1 MTRITLECTSTLL
14 SDYFKALGIFRIMTE
29 QSDSNIT
36 AYWRYDKF
44 VLETSMSE
52 EEILEFILKQYKPTP
67 IITPWSYNKYIK
79 TKASIKTKLDAK
91 DDRFESYRTVIQE
104 IDKINEMFCKILN
117 LNEMKKDTITK
128 KTKLLFLQLCR
139 NNFPDE
145 ALSWLDVNVVL
156 DGTDAKFAPIT
167 GSGGNDGN
175 FDMAENF
182 VKYLIE
188 MFDHNEES
196 KNLLKES
203 LFGGS
208 SKLEETTMI
217 GHNPDGNS
225 SATSGQ
231 GFEGRSLS
239 NKWDYILMLEGIIS
253 FAGNLARRQSQGK
266 GKAVFPFTTDGSHVG
281 YATASDDERDIRGEI
296 WLPIWNNPATYR
308 EIAHM
313 FSEGRVQLNGKQAG
327 TGTEFARAIV
337 SLGVERGISAFQ
349 RFSIVQ
355 RKGDAYYYI
364 NAGKIH
370 TADESAVYL
379 LSELDNWYNPIY
391 QKSQS
396 KESPV
401 SIKRHVRN
409 FENEVMEFC
418 KYRKKEHLL
427 KIMIQV
433 GKIEKQTSL
442 SKELNPLQEL
452 SAQWLDESYDNSVEF
467 RLAASIASIK
477 SDNNVGGIR
486 ENLEDIQY
494 GERWEHK
501 KESTTSVWKENDDL
515 LRNMGRVLQRRGID
529 GKIKSL
535 DAIPIKGIIP
545 ARMEDIIKFLRGEV
559 DMRKINDLVLPL
571 SMISINQ
578 KTEYPWKS
586 MNNDDIYDMPIPEAY
601 IIMKLICPP
610 DRDEKIP
617 YDTSILNMLHAGRFD
632 DAYAKTAYILHSH
645 MRSPLK
651 YSKINGMPKILISDI
666 IKKNIMA
673 SLLFPISKHDR
684 QKMLRMVTVQQNS

>member
-1 MTRITLECTSTLL
+1 MTSITLECTSTLL
-14 SDYFKALGIFRIMTE
+14 SDYFKALGIFRIIAE

-44 VLETSMSE
+44 VLETDMSE
-52 EEILEFILKQYKPTP
+52 DEILEFILKQYKPTP
-67 IITPWSYNKYIK
+67 IITPWSYNKYLK
-79 TKASIKTKLDAK
+79 TKASIKEIK
-91 DDRFESYRTVIQE
+91 DDRFESYHTVIQKIDE
-104 IDKINEMFCKILN
+104 IIEIFCKILN
-117 LNEMKKDTITK
+117 LNEMKKEAI
-128 KTKLLFLQLCR
+128 KTKTKPLFLQICR
-139 NNFPDE
+139 NNFPDK

-156 DGTDAKFAPIT
+156 DGMDAKFAPIT
-167 GSGGNDGN
+167 ASGGNDGN

-182 VKYLIE
+182 VNYLIE
-188 MFDHNEES
+188 MLDHSEES
-196 KNLLKES
+196 KNLLRQS

-208 SKLEETTMI
+208 IELNKTESMI

-231 GFEGRSLS
+231 SFESKPIS

-253 FAGNLARRQSQGK
+253 FAGNLSRRQSHGK

-281 YATASDDERDIRGEI
+281 YATASDDERKIRGEI

-308 EIAHM
+308 EITYV
-313 FSEGRVQLNGKQAG
+313 FSEGRVQLDGKQAG
-327 TGTEFARAIV
+327 TGTEFARAVV

-364 NAGKIH
+364 NAGKVR
-370 TADESAVYL
+370 TANESNVYL

-391 QKSQS
+391 QFSQS
-396 KESPV
+396 KKSSA

-418 KYRKKEHLL
+418 KYGKKEHLL
-427 KIMIQV
+427 KIMILV
-433 GKIEKQTSL
+433 GKIERQALL

-452 SAQWLDESYDNSVEF
+452 SAQWIEKSYDNTVEF

-477 SDNNVGGIR
+477 SDNSVGGIR

-494 GERWEHK
+494 KKRVEHK
-501 KESTTSVWKENDDL
+501 KDSTTSVVWKEDDGL
-515 LRNMGRVLQRRGID
+515 LKNMNRVLQRRGID

-535 DAIPIKGIIP
+535 DTIPIKGIIP
-545 ARMEDIIKFLRGEV
+545 ARMDDIVKFLRGEV

-571 SMISINQ
+571 SMVSINQ
-578 KTEYPWKS
+578 ETKYPWKHMKS
-586 MNNDDIYDMPIPEAY
+586 DIYDMPIPEAY
-601 IIMKLICPP
+601 MIMKLIFPP
-610 DRDEKIP
+610 DKDEKIP
-617 YDTSILNMLHAGRFD
+617 YDTSILNMLYAERFD
-632 DAYAKTAYILHSH
+632 DAYAKAAYILHSH
-645 MRSPLK
+645 MLSPLK
-651 YSKINGMPKILISDI
+651 YSKINGMSKTLISDV
-666 IKKNIMA
+666 IKKHIMA
-673 SLLFPISKHDR
+673 SLLFPISKYDR
-684 QKMLRMVTVQQNS
+684 HTMLRMVTVKQNT